1 MQFTKS
7 SELQSQQHQ
16 RSDSLSTKNTSP
28 RATNRYVTDM
38 SRCFTTC
45 QIPLYA
51 MHLRSTLEYMVHEI
65 VSFWNRF
72 LPHPRLP
79 VLISKVH
86 WPAQHWC
93 SFPLGAPLTYI
104 ELKKKEKLATM
115 FVFLLRNYLNL
126 SLYSHYSEVQLIL
139 FFTGTTGHWPM
150 GTKVAEEVV
159 WLFTRDPKPTGSNL
173 MLSTMSQLLWC
184 QR

>member
-1 MQFTKS
+1 MPL
-7 SELQSQQHQ
+7 ERLINLN
-16 RSDSLSTKNTSP
+16 LSCS
-28 RATNRYVTDM
+28 
-38 SRCFTTC
+38 CFLNTC
-45 QIPLYA
+45 QVLLLYKF
-51 MHLRSTLEYMVHEI
+51 LTGYNLESSHNGSCNSCLYI
-65 VSFWNRF
+65 VEYSWYNSQRVVNFRASNIKGQIACRQRT
-72 LPHPRLP
+72 H
-79 VLISKVH
+79 
-86 WPAQHWC
+86 
-93 SFPLGAPLTYI
+93 
-104 ELKKKEKLATM
+104 
-115 FVFLLRNYLNL
+115 FLLRNCLNL